1 MSAADVKRME
11 TSFHDLAWFS

>member
-11 TSFHDLAWFS
+11 TSFHDVAWFY